1 VNSTKAIPGILKIR
15 RSTQSNQRRPKK
27 LQIKRAPLTWS
38 IELASL
44 FRYPQNYGQPDRKEG
59 C

>member
-1 VNSTKAIPGILKIR
+1 VNSTRVILGIPEKRMG
-15 RSTQSNQRRPKK
+15 TQSNHRWPKK
-27 LQIKRAPLTWS
+27 CQIKRAPLTWS

-44 FRYPQNYGQPDRKEG
+44 FRYLPNYGQPDRKEG